1 MYVDPAYVTKQ
12 VSLVDKPAPRDF
24 EQAALK
30 KGPDNW
36 KLANKKIT
44 AFQEVLKQNVNNVL
58 SRPCYSEISVQLW
71 QHVFQIGTPILIRSR

>member
-58 SRPCYSEISVQLW
+58 RTEVRGDFNI
-71 QHVFQIGTPILIRSR
+71 HGTKFF

>member
-1 MYVDPAYVTKQ
+1 MLTKQ

-44 AFQEVLKQNVNNVL
+44 AFQKVLKQNL
-58 SRPCYSEISVQLW
+58 AIQKFWCLFT
-71 QHVFQIGTPILIRSR
+71 FQVTFDSTMAAHTVILEYFNIKNKPY

>member
-44 AFQEVLKQNVNNVL
+44 AFQGVLKQNVNNV
-58 SRPCYSEISVQLW
+58 
-71 QHVFQIGTPILIRSR
+71 

>member
-30 KGPDNW
+30 KGLNRQL
-36 KLANKKIT
+36 KTLA

-58 SRPCYSEISVQLW
+58 SRPSYSEISVQLW